1 MKNYKYVLYRFT
13 LNAAGFKWFKLVA
26 AKLFIN
32 LNDTAGTV
40 IKTDHQQCIPWNFG
54 VKLRHFIFFQSLL
67 CLSNRNQSGI
77 EDYQEQISMTG
88 LFFTG

>member
-13 LNAAGFKWFKLVA
+13 LHATGFKWFKLVA

-32 LNDTAGTV
+32 LNDTAGTI

-67 CLSNRNQSGI
+67 CLSKRKLSGI
-77 EDYQEQISMTG
+77 SDPQDHISLPG